1 MSKILSF
8 ILLSFFI
15 VISLK
20 SYSQNDC
27 PFAPVQSKFDSL
39 AYISANIPTD
49 PANEE
54 GKMYL
59 GQGYI
64 HRFSNDIRPAFI
76 PSNRASWAIAIAVA
90 WNLERNMIQ
99 RVEYPNMNYWMATV
113 IMETELRCA
122 TGLKWDDPSHVPDMY
137 NPNTVFLGDHGG
149 CFQIE
154 GPGSAWRYLQAA
166 YPKRFPI
173 SSNTETNSLLYSKL
187 IEGVDGFEVSALSK
201 TFYDVYTAQIF
212 NYNVGWNFYQNIDL
226 DQAQKDKKIH
236 IINKLQINEQMNV
249 LDIGCGWGGMAIE
262 IAKQKNCEVT
272 GISLSKNQI
281 QYCKEKAKELGLDN
295 QVKFELIDYRE
306 AKGQY
311 DRIYS
316 VGMFEHVGKK
326 FYHTFFKSMNNLLKD
341 NGLFLL
347 HTIGVVDKPTPPNK
361 FINKYIFP
369 GGICPS
375 FSQIITPIEKT
386 GLIVADTE
394 TLIRHYD
401 KTLESWLERFLNKK
415 NIVKDLFDEKFVK
428 MWEFYLASC
437 AAAFRYRDLVVFQLQ
452 IVKNFQ
458 SAHRT
463 RDYIY
468 S

>member
-1 MSKILSF
+1 MILARIFSRIYKEGGI
-8 ILLSFFI
+8 ILIDAKGQKYICGNPRKENPITLKLLKNNLQWKLLIDPELEFPEAYMRNEI
-15 VISLK
+15 IIENASLK
-20 SYSQNDC
+20 DFLMDLIKNLGRNEVST
-27 PFAPVQSKFDSL
+27 ASL
-39 AYISANIPTD
+39 ITKKIY
-49 PANEE
+49 
-54 GKMYL
+54 
-59 GQGYI
+59 Q
-64 HRFSNDIRPAFI
+64 
-76 PSNRASWAIAIAVA
+76 
-90 WNLERNMIQ
+90 
-99 RVEYPNMNYWMATV
+99 
-113 IMETELRCA
+113 
-122 TGLKWDDPSHVPDMY
+122 
-137 NPNTVFLGDHGG
+137 
-149 CFQIE
+149 
-154 GPGSAWRYLQAA
+154 AWRYL
-166 YPKRFPI
+166 
-173 SSNTETNSLLYSKL
+173 TNFNLPGKSRKNIEHHYDIGGKKGEKLYDIFLDTKHRLYSCAYWKDDTKTL
-187 IEGVDGFEVSALSK
+187 EDAQQNKIEHIV
-201 TFYDVYTAQIF
+201 
-212 NYNVGWNFYQNIDL
+212 
-226 DQAQKDKKIH
+226 KK
-236 IINKLQINEQMNV
+236 
-249 LDIGCGWGGMAIE
+249 LDIKESSKVLEVGCGWGGMALE
-262 IAKQKNCEVT
+262 IAKQKKCEVT

-326 FYHTFFKSMNNLLKD
+326 FYHTFFKSMNNLLKED
-341 NGLFLL
+341 GLFLL

-375 FSQIITPIEKT
+375 FSQIIKPIEKT

-415 NIVKDLFDEKFVK
+415 NMVRDLFDEKFVK

-458 SAHRT
+458 SAQRT

>member
-1 MSKILSF
+1 MILARIFSKIYKEGGI
-8 ILLSFFI
+8 ILVDANGQKYICGNPRKDNPITIKLLKENLKWKLLIDPELEFPEAYMRNEIIIENS
-15 VISLK
+15 SLK
-20 SYSQNDC
+20 DFLMDLIKNLGRNKVTT
-27 PFAPVQSKFDSL
+27 ASL
-39 AYISANIPTD
+39 VTNKIY
-49 PANEE
+49 
-54 GKMYL
+54 
-59 GQGYI
+59 
-64 HRFSNDIRPAFI
+64 
-76 PSNRASWAIAIAVA
+76 
-90 WNLERNMIQ
+90 
-99 RVEYPNMNYWMATV
+99 
-113 IMETELRCA
+113 
-122 TGLKWDDPSHVPDMY
+122 
-137 NPNTVFLGDHGG
+137 
-149 CFQIE
+149 QIY
-154 GPGSAWRYLQAA
+154 RYLTNFNLPGKSRKNIEHH
-166 YPKRFPI
+166 YDIGGPKGEKLYDIFLDRKHR
-173 SSNTETNSLLYSKL
+173 LYSCAYWKDDTKTL
-187 IEGVDGFEVSALSK
+187 EEAQQNKIE
-201 TFYDVYTAQIF
+201 
-212 NYNVGWNFYQNIDL
+212 
-226 DQAQKDKKIH
+226 H
-236 IINKLQINEQMNV
+236 IIKK
-249 LDIGCGWGGMAIE
+249 LDIKKGQKVLEVGCGWGGMAIE

-341 NGLFLL
+341 DGLFLL

-415 NIVKDLFDEKFVK
+415 NIVKDLFGEKFVK

>member
-1 MSKILSF
+1 MILARIFSRIYKEGGI
-8 ILLSFFI
+8 ILIDAKGQKYICGNPRKENPITLKLLKDDLQWKLLIDPELEFPEAYMRNEI
-15 VISLK
+15 IIENASLK
-20 SYSQNDC
+20 DFLMDLIKNLGRNEVST
-27 PFAPVQSKFDSL
+27 ASL
-39 AYISANIPTD
+39 ITKKIY
-49 PANEE
+49 
-54 GKMYL
+54 
-59 GQGYI
+59 Q
-64 HRFSNDIRPAFI
+64 
-76 PSNRASWAIAIAVA
+76 V
-90 WNLERNMIQ
+90 
-99 RVEYPNMNYWMATV
+99 
-113 IMETELRCA
+113 C
-122 TGLKWDDPSHVPDMY
+122 
-137 NPNTVFLGDHGG
+137 
-149 CFQIE
+149 
-154 GPGSAWRYLQAA
+154 RYL
-166 YPKRFPI
+166 
-173 SSNTETNSLLYSKL
+173 TNFNLPGKSRKNIEHHYDIGGKKGEKLYDIFLDTKHRLYSCAYWKDDTKTL
-187 IEGVDGFEVSALSK
+187 EDAQQNKIEHIV
-201 TFYDVYTAQIF
+201 
-212 NYNVGWNFYQNIDL
+212 
-226 DQAQKDKKIH
+226 KK
-236 IINKLQINEQMNV
+236 
-249 LDIGCGWGGMAIE
+249 LDIKEGSKVLEVGCGWGGMALE
-262 IAKQKNCEVT
+262 IAKQKKCEVT

-326 FYHTFFKSMNNLLKD
+326 FYHTFFKSMNNLLKED
-341 NGLFLL
+341 GLFLL

-375 FSQIITPIEKT
+375 FSQIIKPIEKT

-415 NIVKDLFDEKFVK
+415 NMVRDLFDEKFVK